1 MFGLLRYDRKAN
13 GKEPERQK
21 ERTLEHG
28 RIQNQIA
35 ANASEFFEPRA
46 GLVYR
51 LKRHKPFL
59 VIPCH
64 SERSEESLILRWAS
78 ELRQINSQRCFAPLN
93 MTEHEYVQLFNDALK

>member
-35 ANASEFFEPRA
+35 ANANENFR
-46 GLVYR
+46 
-51 LKRHKPFL
+51 K
-59 VIPCH
+59 VI
-64 SERSEESLILRWAS
+64 S
-78 ELRQINSQRCFAPLN
+78 
-93 MTEHEYVQLFNDALK
+93 